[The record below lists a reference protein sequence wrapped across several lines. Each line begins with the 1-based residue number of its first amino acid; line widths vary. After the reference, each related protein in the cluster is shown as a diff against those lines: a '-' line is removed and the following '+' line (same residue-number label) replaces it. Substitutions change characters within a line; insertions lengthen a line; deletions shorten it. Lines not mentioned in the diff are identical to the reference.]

1 MAESLDAVAA
11 PMSEEDALVEVCLAE
26 ELPDVVTAAVAEM
39 AEEADVADEL
49 LVELVLC
56 DDCAT
61 EKSILSVEQSV
72 SHVPDPSESSKCNG
86 PASDALTTFFA
97 DHV

>member
-1 MAESLDAVAA
+1 
-11 PMSEEDALVEVCLAE
+11 MSEDDALVEVCLAE
-26 ELPDVVTAAVAEM
+26 ELIDVVTAAVAEVT
-39 AEEADVADEL
+39 EEDEVADEL
-49 LVELVLC
+49 VVELVLC
-56 DDCAT
+56 NNCAT

-97 DHV
+97 GHV